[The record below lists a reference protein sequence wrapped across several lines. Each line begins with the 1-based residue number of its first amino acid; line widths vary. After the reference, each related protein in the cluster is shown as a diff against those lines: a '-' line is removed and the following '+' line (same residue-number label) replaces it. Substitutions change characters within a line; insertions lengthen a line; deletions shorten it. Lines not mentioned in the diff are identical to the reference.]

1 MGNQHPIGE
10 WADVT
15 ARYAGYARD
24 YEGYPWQ
31 GGMGRYGDPLY
42 PGGSPSIMPSSPML
56 TQLVN
61 EKKVSAASQAAS
73 DIHALPGGKV
83 GSPITTI
90 IDGSTL
96 FGNSAIAAVLLVQ
109 NTDVLVNTYTV
120 QVGYSVLLDNEDPE
134 QMVMIRPYDSTSA
147 NAFIDCTCRIDVA
160 KAASGDS
167 DTVYLGSTINFRPD
181 QNFASGDRFRARWNR
196 KYEAKAGDLIRTFLR
211 LNSTQAAVTV
221 SAVVSKIGHV
231 IRTWEI
237 LSG

>member
-1 MGNQHPIGE
+1 MGGQHPIGE
-10 WADVT
+10 WGDVT

-31 GGMGRYGDPLY
+31 GMGRYGDPLY
-42 PGGSPSIMPSSPML
+42 PGGTPMVMPSSPILQQM
-56 TQLVN
+56 TQ
-61 EKKVSAASQAAS
+61 EKKVAAAQQAAS
-73 DIHALPGGKV
+73 DIHSLPGGKV

-96 FGNSAIAAVLLVQ
+96 FGNSAIVGALLVA
-109 NTDVLVNTYTV
+109 NTDVLINTYTV

-134 QMVMIRPYDSTSA
+134 QMVMVRPYDSTTA
-147 NAFIDCTCRIDVA
+147 NAFIDCTVKIDVA
-160 KAASGDS
+160 KAASGDA
-167 DTVYLGSTINFRPD
+167 DTVYLGSTIFFRPD
-181 QNFASGDRFRARWNR
+181 QNFSAGDRFRARWNK
-196 KYEAKAGDLIRTFLR
+196 KYECKAGDLIRTFLR